1 MALGSSR
8 DRAADGELRDARH
21 RFHPRRCGRSAA
33 DGASVMGADSL
44 SLRQSVT
51 LSPFFA
57 RPIARR
63 PRMDQTMNIPP
74 ATIEVLQF
82 MPFQQN
88 GLLRE

>member
-1 MALGSSR
+1 
-8 DRAADGELRDARH
+8 
-21 RFHPRRCGRSAA
+21 
-33 DGASVMGADSL
+33 MGADSL